1 MAGYNLITDDSDSLQ
16 AYLNNIS
23 FSTPLTI
30 EEEKECADTGNW
42 EKLVKANLK
51 FVVTVAKKFQ
61 NKGIPLCDL
70 IAEGNVGL
78 IHASHLYKSEYNVKF
93 ITYAVWHISEAIRRA
108 IHYKADVVRVP
119 VSQKL
124 TYNKVA
130 KVINK
135 YQQTENR
142 PPSDEELEQE
152 TGKTMKQ
159 INGAINAKKICMS
172 LDTPLG
178 SGDDDGDTTL
188 VDIVK
193 NNNSPLA
200 DSNLDSSCKVKV
212 IKKLL
217 DKLTNREHDVII
229 LYYGFTGQS
238 YSPELIAPLFGCT
251 AERVRQLRKDAIKK
265 LIKRCKVIKL
275 QELI

>member
-1 MAGYNLITDDSDSLQ
+1 MAGYNLITDDSEALQ
-16 AYLNNIS
+16 AYLNNITH
-23 FSTPLTI
+23 STPLSL
-30 EEEKECADTGNW
+30 EEEKKCADTGDW
-42 EKLVKANLK
+42 EKLVNANLK

-61 NKGIPLCDL
+61 NKGLPLSDL

-93 ITYAVWHISEAIRRA
+93 ITYAVWHINEAIRRA
-108 IHYKADVVRVP
+108 IHYKADTVRVP

-124 TYNKVA
+124 TYNKAA

-135 YQQTENR
+135 YWQTEDR
-142 PPSDEELEQE
+142 PPSDEELEE
-152 TGKTMKQ
+152 ATGKTMKQ

-178 SGDDDGDTTL
+178 SSDDDGDSTL

-200 DSNLDSSCKVKV
+200 DNDIEQSYKTKV
-212 IKKLL
+212 INKVLNGLSNK
-217 DKLTNREHDVII
+217 EHDII
-229 LYYGFTGQS
+229 MLCYGFTGQE
-238 YSPELIAPLFGCT
+238 YTPELISPLFGCT
-251 AERVRQLRKDAIKK
+251 PERIRQIRKEAIKK
-265 LIKRCKVIKL
+265 LRKKKILKNV
-275 QELI
+275 

>member
-1 MAGYNLITDDSDSLQ
+1 MAGNNLITDDSEALQ
-16 AYLNNIS
+16 AYLNNITH
-23 FSTPLTI
+23 STPLSL

-42 EKLVKANLK
+42 EKLVNANLK

-61 NKGIPLCDL
+61 NKGLPLSDL

-108 IHYKADVVRVP
+108 IHYKADTVRVP

-124 TYNKVA
+124 TYNKA
-130 KVINK
+130 TKVINK
-135 YQQTENR
+135 YWQTEDR
-142 PPSDEELEQE
+142 PPSDEELEE
-152 TGKTMKQ
+152 ATGKTMKQ

-178 SGDDDGDTTL
+178 SNDDDGDSTL

-200 DSNLDSSCKVKV
+200 DNDIEQSYKTSVINKVLNGLSNK
-212 IKKLL
+212 
-217 DKLTNREHDVII
+217 EHDIII
-229 LYYGFTGQS
+229 LCYGFTGQE
-238 YSPELIAPLFGCT
+238 YTPELISPLFGCT
-251 AERVRQLRKDAIKK
+251 PERIRQIRKEAIKK
-265 LIKRCKVIKL
+265 LRKRKILKN
-275 QELI
+275 I

>member
-1 MAGYNLITDDSDSLQ
+1 MAGYNLITDDSEALQ
-16 AYLNNIS
+16 AYLNNITH
-23 FSTPLTI
+23 STPLSL
-30 EEEKECADTGNW
+30 EEEKECADTGDW
-42 EKLVKANLK
+42 EKLVNANLK

-61 NKGIPLCDL
+61 NKGLPLSDL

-108 IHYKADVVRVP
+108 IHYKADTVRVP

-124 TYNKVA
+124 TYNKAA

-135 YQQTENR
+135 YWQTEDR
-142 PPSDEELEQE
+142 PPSDEELEE
-152 TGKTMKQ
+152 ATGKTMKQ
-159 INGAINAKKICMS
+159 INGAINAKKVCMS

-178 SGDDDGDTTL
+178 SNDDDGDSTL

-200 DSNLDSSCKVKV
+200 DNNIEQSYKTNVINKVLNGLSNK
-212 IKKLL
+212 
-217 DKLTNREHDVII
+217 EHDIII
-229 LYYGFTGQS
+229 LCYGFTGQEYTS
-238 YSPELIAPLFGCT
+238 ELISPLFGCT
-251 AERVRQLRKDAIKK
+251 PERIRQIRKEAIKK
-265 LIKRCKVIKL
+265 LRKRKILKN
-275 QELI
+275 I

>member
-1 MAGYNLITDDSDSLQ
+1 MAGYNLITDDSEALQ
-16 AYLNNIS
+16 AYLNNITH
-23 FSTPLTI
+23 STPLSL
-30 EEEKECADTGNW
+30 EEEKECADTGDW
-42 EKLVKANLK
+42 EKLVNANLK

-61 NKGIPLCDL
+61 NKGLPLSDL

-93 ITYAVWHISEAIRRA
+93 ITYAVWHINEAIRRA
-108 IHYKADVVRVP
+108 IHYKADTVRVP

-124 TYNKVA
+124 TYNKAA

-135 YQQTENR
+135 YWQTEDR
-142 PPSDEELEQE
+142 PPSDEELEE
-152 TGKTMKQ
+152 ATGKTMKQ

-178 SGDDDGDTTL
+178 SSDDDGDSTL

-200 DSNLDSSCKVKV
+200 DNDIEQSYKIKV
-212 IKKLL
+212 INKVLNGLSNK
-217 DKLTNREHDVII
+217 EHDII
-229 LYYGFTGQS
+229 MLCYGFTGQE
-238 YSPELIAPLFGCT
+238 YTPELISPLFGCT
-251 AERVRQLRKDAIKK
+251 PERIRQIRKDAIKK
-265 LIKRCKVIKL
+265 LRKKKIFKNI
-275 QELI
+275 

>member
-1 MAGYNLITDDSDSLQ
+1 MAGYNLITDDSEALQ
-16 AYLNNIS
+16 AYLSNITY
-23 FSTPLTI
+23 STPLSL
-30 EEEKECADTGNW
+30 EEEKECADAGDW
-42 EKLVKANLK
+42 EKLVNANLK

-61 NKGIPLCDL
+61 NKGLPLSDL

-108 IHYKADVVRVP
+108 IHYKADTVRVP

-124 TYNKVA
+124 TYNKA
-130 KVINK
+130 TKVINK
-135 YQQTENR
+135 YWQTEDR
-142 PPSDEELEQE
+142 PPSDEELEKA

-178 SGDDDGDTTL
+178 SNDDDGDSTL

-200 DSNLDSSCKVKV
+200 DNDIEQSYKTNVISKVLNGLSNK
-212 IKKLL
+212 
-217 DKLTNREHDVII
+217 EHDIII
-229 LYYGFTGQS
+229 LCYGFTGQE
-238 YSPELIAPLFGCT
+238 YTPELISPLFGCT
-251 AERVRQLRKDAIKK
+251 PERIRQIRKEAIKK
-265 LIKRCKVIKL
+265 LRKRKILKN
-275 QELI
+275 I

>member
-1 MAGYNLITDDSDSLQ
+1 MAGYNLITDDSEALQ
-16 AYLNNIS
+16 AYLSNITY
-23 FSTPLTI
+23 STPLSL

-42 EKLVKANLK
+42 EKLVNANLK

-61 NKGIPLCDL
+61 NKGLPLSDL

-108 IHYKADVVRVP
+108 IHYKADTVRVP

-124 TYNKVA
+124 TYNKAA

-135 YQQTENR
+135 YWQTEDR
-142 PPSDEELEQE
+142 PPSDEELEE
-152 TGKTMKQ
+152 ATGKTMKQ

-178 SGDDDGDTTL
+178 SNDDDGDSTL

-200 DSNLDSSCKVKV
+200 DNDIEQSYKTNVINKVLNGLSNK
-212 IKKLL
+212 
-217 DKLTNREHDVII
+217 EHDII
-229 LYYGFTGQS
+229 MLCYGFTGQE
-238 YSPELIAPLFGCT
+238 YTPELISPLFGCT
-251 AERVRQLRKDAIKK
+251 PERIRQIRKEAIKK
-265 LIKRCKVIKL
+265 LRKKKILKNV
-275 QELI
+275 

>member
-1 MAGYNLITDDSDSLQ
+1 MAGNNLITDDSEALQ
-16 AYLNNIS
+16 AYLNNITH
-23 FSTPLTI
+23 STPLSL

-42 EKLVKANLK
+42 EKLVNANLK

-61 NKGIPLCDL
+61 NKGLPLSDL

-108 IHYKADVVRVP
+108 IHYKADTVRVP

-124 TYNKVA
+124 TYNKAA

-135 YQQTENR
+135 YWQTEDR
-142 PPSDEELEQE
+142 PPSDEELEE
-152 TGKTMKQ
+152 ATGKTMKQ
-159 INGAINAKKICMS
+159 INGAINAKKVCMS

-178 SGDDDGDTTL
+178 SNDDDGDSTL

-200 DSNLDSSCKVKV
+200 DNDIEQSYKTNVINKVLNGLSNK
-212 IKKLL
+212 
-217 DKLTNREHDVII
+217 EHDIII
-229 LYYGFTGQS
+229 LCYGFTGQE
-238 YSPELIAPLFGCT
+238 YTPELISPLFGCT
-251 AERVRQLRKDAIKK
+251 PERIRQIRKEAIKK
-265 LIKRCKVIKL
+265 LRKRKILKN
-275 QELI
+275 I

>member
-1 MAGYNLITDDSDSLQ
+1 MAGYNLITDDSEALQ
-16 AYLNNIS
+16 AYLNNITY
-23 FSTPLTI
+23 STPLSL
-30 EEEKECADTGNW
+30 EEEKECADTGDW
-42 EKLVKANLK
+42 EKLVNANLK

-61 NKGIPLCDL
+61 NKGLPLSDL

-108 IHYKADVVRVP
+108 IHYKADTVRVP

-124 TYNKVA
+124 TYNKAA

-135 YQQTENR
+135 YWQTEDR
-142 PPSDEELEQE
+142 PPSDDELEE
-152 TGKTMKQ
+152 ATGKTMKQ
-159 INGAINAKKICMS
+159 INGAINAKKVCMS

-178 SGDDDGDTTL
+178 SNDDDGDSTL

-200 DSNLDSSCKVKV
+200 DNDIEQSYKTNVINKVLNGLSNK
-212 IKKLL
+212 
-217 DKLTNREHDVII
+217 EHDIII
-229 LYYGFTGQS
+229 LCYGFTGQE
-238 YSPELIAPLFGCT
+238 YTPELISPLFGCT
-251 AERVRQLRKDAIKK
+251 PERIRQIRKEAIKK
-265 LIKRCKVIKL
+265 LRKKKILKNI
-275 QELI
+275 

>member
-1 MAGYNLITDDSDSLQ
+1 MAGYNLITDDSEALQ
-16 AYLNNIS
+16 AYLNNITH
-23 FSTPLTI
+23 STPLSL
-30 EEEKECADTGNW
+30 EEEKECADTGDW
-42 EKLVKANLK
+42 EKLVNANLK

-61 NKGIPLCDL
+61 NKGLPLSDL

-108 IHYKADVVRVP
+108 IHYKADTVRVP

-124 TYNKVA
+124 TYNKAA

-135 YQQTENR
+135 YWQTEDR
-142 PPSDEELEQE
+142 PPSDEELEE
-152 TGKTMKQ
+152 ATGKTMKQ
-159 INGAINAKKICMS
+159 INGAINAKKVCMS

-178 SGDDDGDTTL
+178 SNDDDRDSTL

-200 DSNLDSSCKVKV
+200 DNNIEQSYKTNVINKVLNGLSNK
-212 IKKLL
+212 
-217 DKLTNREHDVII
+217 EHDIII
-229 LYYGFTGQS
+229 LCYGFTGQE
-238 YSPELIAPLFGCT
+238 YTPELISPLFGCT
-251 AERVRQLRKDAIKK
+251 PERIRQIRKEAIKK
-265 LIKRCKVIKL
+265 LRKKKILKNI
-275 QELI
+275 

>member
-1 MAGYNLITDDSDSLQ
+1 MAGYNLITDDSEALQ
-16 AYLNNIS
+16 AYLNNITH
-23 FSTPLTI
+23 STPLSL
-30 EEEKECADTGNW
+30 EEEKECADTGDW
-42 EKLVKANLK
+42 EKLVNANLK

-61 NKGIPLCDL
+61 NKGLPLSDL

-108 IHYKADVVRVP
+108 IHYKADTVRVP

-124 TYNKVA
+124 TYNKAA

-135 YQQTENR
+135 YWQTEDR
-142 PPSDEELEQE
+142 PPSDDELEE
-152 TGKTMKQ
+152 ATGKTMKQ
-159 INGAINAKKICMS
+159 INRAINAKKVCMS

-178 SGDDDGDTTL
+178 SNDDDGDSTL

-200 DSNLDSSCKVKV
+200 DNNIEQSYKTNVINKVLNGLSNK
-212 IKKLL
+212 
-217 DKLTNREHDVII
+217 EHDII
-229 LYYGFTGQS
+229 LLCYGFTGQE
-238 YSPELIAPLFGCT
+238 YTPELISPLFGCT
-251 AERVRQLRKDAIKK
+251 PERIRQIRKEAIKK
-265 LIKRCKVIKL
+265 LRKRKILKN
-275 QELI
+275 I

>member
-1 MAGYNLITDDSDSLQ
+1 MAGNNLITDDSEALQ
-16 AYLNNIS
+16 AYLNNITH
-23 FSTPLTI
+23 STPLSL

-42 EKLVKANLK
+42 EKLVNANLK

-61 NKGIPLCDL
+61 NKGLPLSDL

-108 IHYKADVVRVP
+108 IHYKADTVRVP

-124 TYNKVA
+124 TYNKA
-130 KVINK
+130 TKVINK
-135 YQQTENR
+135 YWQTEDR
-142 PPSDEELEQE
+142 PPSDDELEE
-152 TGKTMKQ
+152 ATGKTMKQ

-178 SGDDDGDTTL
+178 NNDDDGDSTL

-200 DSNLDSSCKVKV
+200 DNNIEQSYKTNVINKVLNGLSNK
-212 IKKLL
+212 
-217 DKLTNREHDVII
+217 EHDIII
-229 LYYGFTGQS
+229 LCYGFTGQE
-238 YSPELIAPLFGCT
+238 YTPELISPLFGCT
-251 AERVRQLRKDAIKK
+251 PERIRQIRKEAIKK
-265 LIKRCKVIKL
+265 LRKRKILKN
-275 QELI
+275 I

>member
-1 MAGYNLITDDSDSLQ
+1 MAGYNLITDDSEALQ
-16 AYLNNIS
+16 AYLSNITY
-23 FSTPLTI
+23 STPLSL
-30 EEEKECADTGNW
+30 EEEKECADAGDW
-42 EKLVKANLK
+42 EKLVNANLK

-61 NKGIPLCDL
+61 NKGLPLSDL

-108 IHYKADVVRVP
+108 IHYKADTVRVP

-124 TYNKVA
+124 TYNKAA

-135 YQQTENR
+135 YWQIEDR
-142 PPSDEELEQE
+142 PPSDEELEKA

-178 SGDDDGDTTL
+178 SNDDDGDSTL

-200 DSNLDSSCKVKV
+200 DNDIEQSYKTNVISKVLNGLSNK
-212 IKKLL
+212 
-217 DKLTNREHDVII
+217 EHDIII
-229 LYYGFTGQS
+229 LCYGFTGQE
-238 YSPELIAPLFGCT
+238 YTPELISPLFGCT
-251 AERVRQLRKDAIKK
+251 PERIRQIRKEAIKK
-265 LIKRCKVIKL
+265 LRKRKILKN
-275 QELI
+275 I

>member
-1 MAGYNLITDDSDSLQ
+1 MAGYNLITDDSEALQ
-16 AYLNNIS
+16 AYLNNITH
-23 FSTPLTI
+23 STPLSL
-30 EEEKECADTGNW
+30 EEEKECADTGDW
-42 EKLVKANLK
+42 EKLVNANLK

-61 NKGIPLCDL
+61 NKGLPLSDL

-108 IHYKADVVRVP
+108 IHYKADTVRVP

-124 TYNKVA
+124 TYNKAA

-135 YQQTENR
+135 YWQTEDR
-142 PPSDEELEQE
+142 PPSDDELEE
-152 TGKTMKQ
+152 ATGKTMKQ
-159 INGAINAKKICMS
+159 INGAINAKKVCMS

-178 SGDDDGDTTL
+178 SNDDDGDSTL

-200 DSNLDSSCKVKV
+200 DNNIEQSYKTNVINKVLNGLSNK
-212 IKKLL
+212 
-217 DKLTNREHDVII
+217 EHDII
-229 LYYGFTGQS
+229 LLCYGFTGQE
-238 YSPELIAPLFGCT
+238 YTTELISPLFGCT
-251 AERVRQLRKDAIKK
+251 PERIRQIRKEAIKK
-265 LIKRCKVIKL
+265 LRKRKILKN
-275 QELI
+275 I

>member
-1 MAGYNLITDDSDSLQ
+1 MAGNNLITDDSEALQ
-16 AYLNNIS
+16 AYLNNITH
-23 FSTPLTI
+23 STPLSL

-42 EKLVKANLK
+42 EKLVNANLK

-61 NKGIPLCDL
+61 NKGLPLSDL

-108 IHYKADVVRVP
+108 IHYKADTVRVP

-124 TYNKVA
+124 TYNKA
-130 KVINK
+130 TKVINK
-135 YQQTENR
+135 YWQTEDR
-142 PPSDEELEQE
+142 PPSDEELEE
-152 TGKTMKQ
+152 ATGKTMKQ

-178 SGDDDGDTTL
+178 SSDDDGDSTL
-188 VDIVK
+188 LDIVK

-200 DSNLDSSCKVKV
+200 DNNIEQSYKTNIINKVLNGLSNK
-212 IKKLL
+212 
-217 DKLTNREHDVII
+217 EHDIII
-229 LYYGFTGQS
+229 LCYGFTGQE
-238 YSPELIAPLFGCT
+238 YTPELISPLFGCT
-251 AERVRQLRKDAIKK
+251 PERIRQIRKEAIKK
-265 LIKRCKVIKL
+265 LRKRKILKN
-275 QELI
+275 I